1 MPRNFR
7 YTVRLSAAERQ
18 GLIDLVTTG
27 KRAAAT
33 ITRARILLK
42 ADVGREGEAWD
53 DEQIAE
59 AFETSLS
66 TIHRVRQA
74 FVEEGLEEALYRKKP
89 TGRQYRKLDGDQEA
103 RLIAV
108 ACSQAP
114 EGRSRWTLRLLA
126 DKLVELRVVESVSP
140 ECVRTTLKKTTSSPG
155 CRSNG

>member
-7 YTVRLSAAERQ
+7 YTVRLNSAERQ

-27 KRAAAT
+27 KRAAST
-33 ITRARILLK
+33 MTRARILLK

-53 DEQIAE
+53 DDQIAE
-59 AFETSLS
+59 ALDTSLS

-108 ACSQAP
+108 ACSKAP

-126 DKLVELRVVESVSP
+126 DKLVELRVVASVSP
-140 ECVRTTLKKTTSSPG
+140 ECVRATLKNTTSSRG
-155 CRSNG
+155 CRGAG

>member
-1 MPRNFR
+1 MAKI
-7 YTVRLSAAERQ
+7 SICGAS
-18 GLIDLVTTG
+18 TG
-27 KRAAAT
+27 KRAAST

-42 ADVGREGEAWD
+42 ADVGREGEAWE

-59 AFETSLS
+59 AFDTSLS

-74 FVEEGLEEALYRKKP
+74 FVEEGLEEALYRKRP

-103 RLIAV
+103 HLIAV

-126 DKLVELRVVESVSP
+126 DKRVELQVVESVSP
-140 ECVRTTLKKTTSSPG
+140 ECVRTTLKKTTSSLG
-155 CRSNG
+155 CGSNG

>member
-7 YTVRLSAAERQ
+7 FTVRLNAAERQ

-27 KRAAAT
+27 KRAAST

-59 AFETSLS
+59 AFDTSLS
-66 TIHRVRQA
+66 TVHRVRQA

-103 RLIAV
+103 HLIAV
-108 ACSQAP
+108 ACSKAP
-114 EGRSRWTLRLLA
+114 EGRARWTLRLLA
-126 DKLVELRVVESVSP
+126 DKLVELQVVESVSP
-140 ECVRTTLKKTTSSPG
+140 ECVRTTLKKTTLSLG
-155 CRSNG
+155 YRSNG

>member
-7 YTVRLSAAERQ
+7 FIVRLTSTERQ

-27 KRAAAT
+27 KRAATT

-42 ADVGREGEAWD
+42 ADGGPEGEGWD

-59 AFETSLS
+59 AFDTSLS

-108 ACSQAP
+108 ACSKAP

-126 DKLVELRVVESVSP
+126 DKLVELQVVESIGP